1 MGCGMVSFCFFFP
14 FFLSWKE
21 SVFSSFMLF
30 RLRDERERV
39 YVCVAVPIQSLK
51 WEKTP
56 FAVHTGGISDGDNS
70 AKQKG
75 TS

>member
-1 MGCGMVSFCFFFP
+1 MR
-14 FFLSWKE
+14 E
-21 SVFSSFMLF
+21 S
-30 RLRDERERV
+30 LRMREGVR
-39 YVCVAVPIQSLK
+39 ASVPIQPLK

-56 FAVHTGGISDGDNS
+56 FVVHTGGISDEDNS

>member
-1 MGCGMVSFCFFFP
+1 MLGFFFY
-14 FFLSWKE
+14 LE
-21 SVFSSFMLF
+21 RACLSSFMLSGSGM
-30 RLRDERERV
+30 RESVRMCEGV
-39 YVCVAVPIQSLK
+39 RTSVPIQSLK

-56 FAVHTGGISDGDNS
+56 FVVHTGGISDGDNS

>member
-1 MGCGMVSFCFFFP
+1 MR
-14 FFLSWKE
+14 E
-21 SVFSSFMLF
+21 SV
-30 RLRDERERV
+30 RV
-39 YVCVAVPIQSLK
+39 CEGVRASVPIQSLK

-70 AKQKG
+70 AEQKG

>member
-1 MGCGMVSFCFFFP
+1 MR
-14 FFLSWKE
+14 E
-21 SVFSSFMLF
+21 SMRMCEGVRAS
-30 RLRDERERV
+30 
-39 YVCVAVPIQSLK
+39 VPIQSLK
-51 WEKTP
+51 WEKTR

>member
-1 MGCGMVSFCFFFP
+1 
-14 FFLSWKE
+14 
-21 SVFSSFMLF
+21 MLF
-30 RLRDERERV
+30 RLKDERERV
-39 YVCVAVPIQSLK
+39 YVCASVPIQSLK

>member
-1 MGCGMVSFCFFFP
+1 MLSFFF
-14 FFLSWKE
+14 FFFKLE
-21 SVFSSFMLF
+21 RACLSSFMLF
-30 RLRDERERV
+30 RLKDERERV
-39 YVCVAVPIQSLK
+39 YVCASVPIQSLK

-56 FAVHTGGISDGDNS
+56 FAVHTRGISDGDNS

>member
-1 MGCGMVSFCFFFP
+1 MR
-14 FFLSWKE
+14 E
-21 SVFSSFMLF
+21 S
-30 RLRDERERV
+30 LRMCEGVR
-39 YVCVAVPIQSLK
+39 ASVPIQPLK

-56 FAVHTGGISDGDNS
+56 FVVHTGGISDGDNS